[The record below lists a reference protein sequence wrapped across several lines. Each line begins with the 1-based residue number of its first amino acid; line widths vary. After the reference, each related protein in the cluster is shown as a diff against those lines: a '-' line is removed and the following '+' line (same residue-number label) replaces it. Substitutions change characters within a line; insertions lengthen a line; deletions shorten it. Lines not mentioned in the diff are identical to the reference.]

1 MCNSEIS
8 SEILLNLF
16 NYKDGNIYWKQWKKG
31 RSRNLIAGTIN
42 NKGYLKV
49 TIDGKQMYAHRIVWI
64 MHNGNIDDGYEID
77 HINHNRSDNR
87 IENLRIVTR
96 SENAKNLSMAANN
109 KTGFTDVFFN
119 KKRNKYFSS
128 VKVGNNHIFGGWHD
142 SIESAVTSRNAL
154 WKKFGFHQNH
164 GAEK

>member
-31 RSRNLIAGTIN
+31 RRRNLIAGTIN
-42 NKGYLKV
+42 NNGYLKI

-77 HINHNRSDNR
+77 HINHNRSENR

-128 VKVGNNHIFGGWHD
+128 VKVGNNHIFGGWHY